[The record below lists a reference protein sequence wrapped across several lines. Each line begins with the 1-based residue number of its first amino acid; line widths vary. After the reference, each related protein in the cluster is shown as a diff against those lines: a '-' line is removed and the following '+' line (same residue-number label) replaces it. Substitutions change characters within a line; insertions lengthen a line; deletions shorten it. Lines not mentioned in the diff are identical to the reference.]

1 MTEEISGRSIDMG
14 VNTHP
19 QGSAVVHRFGGHSM
33 TATLRSV
40 IVRRPGIGTDWE
52 AFGYLHPI
60 DQAKAEREHA
70 AFRELLAAH
79 GAEVIEGG
87 PDDGL
92 LDAIFTFDPSIITDA
107 GAVILRMG
115 KELRLEESAIHAEMY
130 EELGIPILGRIKAP
144 GTVEGGDTMW
154 VNERLLAVGHGYRTN
169 AEGIRQ
175 LREILAGI
183 DVEVVAYDLPYF
195 HGPAECMHLLS
206 MISPLAADL
215 AVVYK
220 PLMAVRLVELLE
232 EQDWRLVEIPDDEF
246 ETMGCNVLALAPGKC
261 LALAGNPGTK
271 ARLAAA
277 GCEVLTYEGEEIS
290 RNRFGGPT
298 CLTRPIWRGGA

>member
-1 MTEEISGRSIDMG
+1 
-14 VNTHP
+14 
-19 QGSAVVHRFGGHSM
+19 M
-33 TATLRSV
+33 TAPLRSV
-40 IVRRPGIGTDWE
+40 MVRRPGQGSDWE
-52 AFGYLHPI
+52 AFGYVHPT
-60 DQAKAEREHA
+60 DQAQAEQEHA
-70 AFRELLAAH
+70 ALRQTLAAN

-87 PDDGL
+87 PDVGL
-92 LDAIFTFDPSIITDA
+92 LDAIFTFDPSILTDA

-115 KELRLEESAIHAEMY
+115 KDLRVDEGVLHAEMY

-183 DVEVVAYDLPYF
+183 DVEVVAFDLPYF
-195 HGPAECMHLLS
+195 HGPAECLHLLS
-206 MISPLAADL
+206 LISPLASDL

-220 PLMAVRLVELLE
+220 PMMAVRFVELLE
-232 EQDWRLVEIPDDEF
+232 EHGWRLVEIPENEF

-261 LALAGNPGTK
+261 LALAGNAGTK
-271 ARLAAA
+271 ARLEAA
-277 GCEVLTYEGEEIS
+277 GC
-290 RNRFGGPT
+290 
-298 CLTRPIWRGGA
+298 